1 MRSKDTTGIWFK
13 VNPKTGYIL
22 SINIV
27 AKSDQEQAV
36 VEDALARISKPSCWL
51 WVRRLIHPRKALP
64 DFAYDSRGEE
74 TRDN

>member
-1 MRSKDTTGIWFK
+1 MKSKDTAGIWFK

-36 VEDALARISKPSCWL
+36 IEGTLARIAKPSSWMWL
-51 WVRRLIHPRKALP
+51 RRLIQ
-64 DFAYDSRGEE
+64 SMRGLY
-74 TRDN
+74 